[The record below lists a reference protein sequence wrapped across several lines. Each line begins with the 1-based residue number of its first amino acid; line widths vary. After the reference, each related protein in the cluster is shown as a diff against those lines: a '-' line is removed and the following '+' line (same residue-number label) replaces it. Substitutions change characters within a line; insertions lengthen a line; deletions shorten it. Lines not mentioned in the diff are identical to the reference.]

1 MPDPDIR
8 PITVQQARIVR
19 LPVLR
24 AGFPPETAVFDHD
37 DDPTTLH
44 LGAFD
49 GERLVGVATFFPE
62 PYPND
67 PTVPAWRL
75 RGMATLPDMQ
85 RRGVGRALMR
95 EGMAAATRAGAD
107 VMWFNARV
115 TALGFYRSLGFVA
128 VGDEVVHA
136 MSGAHYVMFRRLRDP
151 A

>member
-1 MPDPDIR
+1 VLQPDLR
-8 PITVQQARIVR
+8 PITAQQARIVR

-49 GERLVGVATFFPE
+49 GGRLVGVATFFPE

-67 PTVPAWRL
+67 PAPTAWRL
-75 RGMATLPDMQ
+75 RGMATIPDMQ
-85 RRGVGRALMR
+85 RRGIGRALMLK
-95 EGMAAATRAGAD
+95 GMDAATQAGAEL
-107 VMWFNARV
+107 MWFNARI
-115 TALGFYRSLGFVA
+115 TALEFYRSLGFVA
-128 VGDEVVHA
+128 VGDEVVHP
-136 MSGAHYVMFRRLRDP
+136 MSGAHYVMFKRLRKP